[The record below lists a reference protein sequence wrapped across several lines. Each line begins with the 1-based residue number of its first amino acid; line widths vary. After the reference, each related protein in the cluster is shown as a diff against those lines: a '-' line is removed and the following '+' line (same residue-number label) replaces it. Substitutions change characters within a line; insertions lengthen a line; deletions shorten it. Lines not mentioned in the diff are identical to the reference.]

1 MLYYKNNRFHIG
13 GVAYSLPDDICLIS
27 DFERTL
33 NNGFAYKSLDQKILV
48 TINTDSIS
56 GAEYFYSDR
65 FNSEFCVEEI
75 KPFGYADVKGLSAMY
90 STKYNEY
97 YEVRLNLPRVT
108 DENNTMII
116 LIEVKKTDYK
126 IKEAITNKIVVE
138 LLLSLRLDLS
148 APIFLF

>member
-1 MLYYKNNRFHIG
+1 MLYYKYNRFHIG
-13 GVAYSLPDDICLIS
+13 GISYSLPDDICLIS

-65 FNSEFCVEEI
+65 FNNEFCVEEI
-75 KPFGYADVKGLSAMY
+75 KPFGYADIHGVSAMY
-90 STKYNEY
+90 TTKYNEY
-97 YEVRLNLPRVT
+97 YEVRLNLPRVD

-116 LIEVKKTDYK
+116 LIEIKKNDYT
-126 IKEAITNKIVVE
+126 IKEAISNKIVVD
-138 LLLSLRLDLS
+138 LLLSLRLDSS
-148 APIFLF
+148 APVFLL